1 MDMEA
6 EIIRPAP
13 DDPLL
18 AAVVCRFRDVPAERA
33 AEAARAFTMTPNTVA
48 FVAAGEGEP
57 LGWCWGHLLPRP
69 DGLVTGRLDD
79 LMVAEEHRGKGLGR
93 ALLRAFM
100 DEVAR
105 QGAVKMSLT
114 TGADN
119 APARALYESL
129 GGGLASQGPTVNYWF
144 LLNR

>member
-1 MDMEA
+1 MEA

-18 AAVVCRFRDVPAERA
+18 AAAARRFRDVPAERA
-33 AEAARAFTMTPNTVA
+33 AEVARTFTVTPNTVA
-48 FVAAGEGEP
+48 FVAAREGEP
-57 LGWCWGHLLPRP
+57 LGWWWGHLLPRP

-79 LMVAEEHRGKGLGR
+79 LVVAEQHRGEGLGR

-105 QGAVKMSLT
+105 LGAVKMSLT
-114 TGADN
+114 TGAHN
-119 APARALYESL
+119 AAARALYESL
-129 GGGLASQGPTVNYWF
+129 GGGLATQGPTVNYWF
-144 LLNR
+144 LLDR